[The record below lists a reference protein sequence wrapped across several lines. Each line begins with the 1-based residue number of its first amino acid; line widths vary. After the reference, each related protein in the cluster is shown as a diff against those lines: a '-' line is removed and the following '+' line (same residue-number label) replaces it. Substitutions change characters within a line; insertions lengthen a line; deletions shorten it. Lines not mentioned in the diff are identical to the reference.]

1 MSLKPIDCVGIKVF
15 ALFILLSL
23 AGCSTVSEMKE
34 TKGEGDA
41 RAVGNSFEED
51 WEAAN
56 YAVNAI
62 PLPLVSSDKDE
73 TSGTIIAS
81 TPASGLS
88 WGENIA
94 VFVDSVSENKTVVEV
109 ISKPALATNI
119 FAPDWTVPIFNNM
132 NRKLVKLHF
141 KPTLFLVQ
149 ATYDRL
155 PQEVKDALQDRYEI
169 RPYDAQLVGRIIER
183 QVQNVS
189 SAGST
194 TGSDVGSSLASAV
207 YVNNAI
213 SSGGYNMW
221 TDIAVGVLGGVAG
234 SGANKAPR
242 ERYLIQYTIRNLDG
256 QIKSTTVSKTSPIG
270 LPIGECFDLKTGQ
283 AIDEIH
289 CTGMTSSDIKKMY
302 LQPRKT
308 ETKK

>member
-1 MSLKPIDCVGIKVF
+1 MSIKPMDYVGIKVL

-34 TKGEGDA
+34 TKGDGDA
-41 RAVGNSFEED
+41 RTFDNSFEEV

-73 TSGTIIAS
+73 SSGTIIAS
-81 TPASGLS
+81 TPARDIS

-94 VFVDSVSENKTVVEV
+94 VFVNAESENKTVVEV
-109 ISKPALATNI
+109 VSKPALATNI
-119 FAPDWTVPIFNNM
+119 FAPDWTVPIFNNI
-132 NRKLVKLHF
+132 NRKLVRLHI

-149 ATYDRL
+149 PTYDRL
-155 PQEVKDALQDRYEI
+155 PQSVKDGLQDRYEI
-169 RPYDAQLVGRIIER
+169 RLYDAQLVGRIIER

-213 SSGGYNMW
+213 SSGSYNMW

-234 SGANKAPR
+234 SGANKAPS

-270 LPIGECFDLKTGQ
+270 LPIGECFDLKSAQT
-283 AIDEIH
+283 IDEIY
-289 CTGMTSSDIKKMY
+289 CKDMTSSDIKKMY

-308 ETKK
+308 ETEK